1 MRKTHW
7 NRLAALCLTLML
19 ILALGLPAKAADTA
33 SGADLRLTATE
44 GTVTLKNSSG
54 KTLSVRDNMKLY
66 SGYVLSTSAK
76 SYAYVTLDST
86 KVVKLDASTKVE
98 IRKSGSKLELLVS
111 AGKLFFNVKAPLS
124 SGESL
129 NIRTSTMVT
138 GIRGTSGLVEVRD
151 GETSAV
157 SIYDGQVTVT
167 TPNAAAEGGF
177 QTATVSA
184 GQTGTSLPVGSGSWQ
199 ENLEDVAAED
209 IPGFAAVEL
218 QKDPDLQQRIEDAT
232 GLPVA
237 DIAAEAQQRLEADE
251 QQAQAAQDTIDQAA
265 AQLPNQSAQAPAF
278 QEPEPDRDPTP
289 SRPEE
294 PDEPDTPEEPDEPG
308 GDEPGG
314 EEPGGEEPGGEE
326 PGGEEPGGEEPGG
339 EEPGGEEP
347 GGEEPG
353 GEEPGGEEPGG
364 EEPGGEEPGGEEPGG
379 EEPGGEEPGGEEPGG
394 EEPAV
399 TDYTI
404 ANTVTG
410 TQLQS
415 YLDKYTNVTVA
426 SGGKA
431 TIGTDEAVTVAE
443 GKSLTLENGGSLI
456 NNGTLTNNGTI
467 YFSTY
472 GTTNSGQIENRSIL
486 YITNDFSNQGT
497 ITSSGSITI
506 SGQYVSLS
514 NSGTLN
520 VESNGS
526 ITVSEE
532 NTRLSNSGT
541 LTVERGGSI
550 TNYADDTGDNT
561 YGINNLG
568 NLNVAG
574 TITNSGWLSNGNGDA
589 ASTFG
594 TITIQSGGKI
604 TNSGDIRNY
613 ACSASGKYNTIDI
626 QTGGTLTNT
635 ASITNCG
642 RITVSGTLTNN
653 GTYSDRVVN
662 GGTTYDGTVTN
673 KEGGTISGNNAAQI
687 TSSSGYTDETTP
699 TEP

>member
-326 PGGEEPGGEEPGG
+326 P
-339 EEPGGEEP
+339 
-347 GGEEPG
+347 
-353 GEEPGGEEPGG
+353 
-364 EEPGGEEPGGEEPGG
+364 
-379 EEPGGEEPGGEEPGG
+379 
-394 EEPAV
+394 AV

>member
-443 GKSLTLENGGSLI
+443 GKSLTVDDGGTLI
-456 NNGTLTNNGTI
+456 NSGALINNGTI
-467 YFSTY
+467 YFSAY
-472 GTTNSGQIENRSIL
+472 NTTNSGQIENHAIL
-486 YITNDFSNQGT
+486 YVTSDFSNQGT
-497 ITSSGSITI
+497 IISSGSITI
-506 SGQYVSLS
+506 SGQYVALS
-514 NSGTLN
+514 NSESGILT
-520 VESNGS
+520 VESGGS
-526 ITVSEE
+526 MTVSA
-532 NTRLSNSGT
+532 NTRLSNSGI
-541 LTVERGGSI
+541 LTVESGGSI
-550 TNYADDTGDNT
+550 TNNAQDDGYNT
-561 YGINNLG
+561 SGINNFGTL
-568 NLNVAG
+568 LVSG
-574 TITNSGWLSNGNGDA
+574 TITNNGWLSNGNGDA
-589 ASTFG
+589 ATTFG
-594 TITIQSGGKI
+594 TITIETGGRI
-604 TNSGDIRNY
+604 TNSGAIRNY
-613 ACSASGKYNTIDI
+613 ACSTDESYNTITIKSGGALTND
-626 QTGGTLTNT
+626 TGATLTN
-635 ASITNCG
+635 CG
-642 RITVSGTLTNN
+642 QITVSGTLTNN
-653 GTYSDRVVN
+653 GTYTGSVTVSN
-662 GGTTYDGTVTN
+662 STYTGTVTSSN
-673 KEGGTISGNNAAQI
+673 GILDGSNPI
-687 TSSSGYTDETTP
+687 TATTATTDEQETP
-699 TEP
+699 